1 MGTSAACTNV
11 LSIIIVIGK
20 GKYRRRIYKEEKAMK
35 STDQFQIYEVPWE
48 EFIEALRE
56 EMKKQVGADII
67 DTVVCNLEDGFEVY
81 TYVQGDLDF
90 EYKEALERKY
100 GSDAKTPNVLT
111 IMLLANIYST
121 SEENIRLHADHKDN
135 PIVEVY
141 VKQ

>member
-1 MGTSAACTNV
+1 
-11 LSIIIVIGK
+11 
-20 GKYRRRIYKEEKAMK
+20 MK
-35 STDQFQIYEVPWE
+35 STDQFQTHEVPW

-111 IMLLANIYST
+111 IMLLASIYNIQVKRIYACMRIIKR
-121 SEENIRLHADHKDN
+121 IRLLKCM
-135 PIVEVY
+135 
-141 VKQ
+141 

>member
-1 MGTSAACTNV
+1 
-11 LSIIIVIGK
+11 
-20 GKYRRRIYKEEKAMK
+20 MK
-35 STDQFQIYEVPWE
+35 STDQFQTYEVPWE

-90 EYKEALERKY
+90 EYKEGLERKY
-100 GSDAKTPNVLT
+100 GSDTKIPNVLT
-111 IMLLANIYST
+111 IMLLASIYNT
-121 SEENIRLHADHKDN
+121 SEANIRLHADNKEN

>member
-1 MGTSAACTNV
+1 
-11 LSIIIVIGK
+11 
-20 GKYRRRIYKEEKAMK
+20 MK
-35 STDQFQIYEVPWE
+35 STDQFQTYEVPWE

-81 TYVQGDLDF
+81 TYVQGIWILNI
-90 EYKEALERKY
+90 RKRWK
-100 GSDAKTPNVLT
+100 GNTGVMQNSNVLT
-111 IMLLANIYST
+111 IMLLAGIYRT

-141 VKQ
+141 VKK

>member
-1 MGTSAACTNV
+1 
-11 LSIIIVIGK
+11 
-20 GKYRRRIYKEEKAMK
+20 MK
-35 STDQFQIYEVPWE
+35 SDRSVSETQEVPWE

-67 DTVVCNLEDGFEVY
+67 DTRSCNLEDGFEVY

-111 IMLLANIYST
+111 IMLLASI
-121 SEENIRLHADHKDN
+121 
-135 PIVEVY
+135 
-141 VKQ
+141 

>member
-1 MGTSAACTNV
+1 
-11 LSIIIVIGK
+11 
-20 GKYRRRIYKEEKAMK
+20 MK

-56 EMKKQVGADII
+56 EMKKQVGTDII
-67 DTVVCNLEDGFEVY
+67 DTVVCNLKDGFEVY

-121 SEENIRLHADHKDN
+121 SEENLRLHADHKDN

>member
-1 MGTSAACTNV
+1 
-11 LSIIIVIGK
+11 
-20 GKYRRRIYKEEKAMK
+20 MK

-67 DTVVCNLEDGFEVY
+67 DAIVCNLEDGFEVY

-90 EYKEALERKY
+90 EYKEALERKD

-111 IMLLANIYST
+111 IMLLASIYST
-121 SEENIRLHADHKDN
+121 SEENLRLHADHKDN

-141 VKQ
+141 VKK

>member
-1 MGTSAACTNV
+1 
-11 LSIIIVIGK
+11 
-20 GKYRRRIYKEEKAMK
+20 MK
-35 STDQFQIYEVPWE
+35 FTDQFQTYEVPWE
-48 EFIEALRE
+48 DFIGALRG

-100 GSDAKTPNVLT
+100 GSDAKIPNLLT
-111 IMLLANIYST
+111 VMLLANIYNT
-121 SEENIRLHADHKDN
+121 GEENLRLHADQKEN

>member
-1 MGTSAACTNV
+1 
-11 LSIIIVIGK
+11 
-20 GKYRRRIYKEEKAMK
+20 MK
-35 STDQFQIYEVPWE
+35 SADQFQTYEVPCE

-111 IMLLANIYST
+111 IMLLAGIYRT

-141 VKQ
+141 VKK

>member
-1 MGTSAACTNV
+1 
-11 LSIIIVIGK
+11 
-20 GKYRRRIYKEEKAMK
+20 MK
-35 STDQFQIYEVPWE
+35 STDQFQTYEVPWE
-48 EFIEALRE
+48 EFIAALRE
-56 EMKKQVGADII
+56 EIKKQVGADII

-111 IMLLANIYST
+111 IMLLASIYST
-121 SEENIRLHADHKDN
+121 SEENIRLHVDRKDN

>member
-1 MGTSAACTNV
+1 M
-11 LSIIIVIGK
+11 
-20 GKYRRRIYKEEKAMK
+20 
-35 STDQFQIYEVPWE
+35 
-48 EFIEALRE
+48 
-56 EMKKQVGADII
+56 
-67 DTVVCNLEDGFEVY
+67 Y

-111 IMLLANIYST
+111 IMLLAGIYRT

-141 VKQ
+141 VKK